1 MWFLE
6 KEELRGEGS
15 NLQCHIL
22 VKEVL
27 SWVTTGIITHL
38 LRDSLFGQQYM
49 PVTSF
54 MLRTPSLL

>member
-1 MWFLE
+1 ME
-6 KEELRGEGS
+6 KEELRGEGN
-15 NLQCHIL
+15 NLQCRIL

-27 SWVTTGIITHL
+27 SWVTTGIITRL

-54 MLRTPSLL
+54 LPRTPSLL